1 MSQAI
6 LFNFYTL
13 NVMILIRKDD
23 HCAVLMSQ
31 LSNKRLLMLMLS
43 AFSYL
48 ICSETF
54 YTLLIYSLGNT
65 SLHLLHYI
73 WAFAASPE
81 MYFFM

>member
-54 YTLLIYSLGNT
+54 YSCFTYLLLRKYFITLVT
-65 SLHLLHYI
+65 LHLSMCSI
-73 WAFAASPE
+73 T
-81 MYFFM
+81 